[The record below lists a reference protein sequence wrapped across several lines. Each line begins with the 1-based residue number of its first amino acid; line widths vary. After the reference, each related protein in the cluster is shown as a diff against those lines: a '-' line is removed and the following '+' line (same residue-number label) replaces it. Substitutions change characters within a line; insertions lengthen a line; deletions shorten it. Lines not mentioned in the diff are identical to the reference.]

1 MFHNELDKMTV
12 IYILDLKYILLTYEQ
27 QKEFIK
33 DYKMSMETE
42 KREMKMIILWWHAR
56 KKRRLIFPD
65 MGEVEEGGLRV
76 VIVGGDDDLLSF
88 IPEWFLWIFY
98 LVSKIDVMVIGGM
111 MGAATAYNLKQL
123 GHSKLAR

>member
-1 MFHNELDKMTV
+1 
-12 IYILDLKYILLTYEQ
+12 
-27 QKEFIK
+27 
-33 DYKMSMETE
+33 MSMETE
-42 KREMKMIILWWHAR
+42 KREMKMINLWWHAR

-76 VIVGGDDDLLSF
+76 VIVGGADDLLSF
-88 IPEWFLWIFY
+88 ISEWFLWILY

-111 MGAATAYNLKQL
+111 MGAATAYYLKQL